1 VTFASNTTG
10 KIQLTSSES
19 NVPPGVPAC
28 NTQVYAF
35 YSYQKEEIVP
45 LPGSIADYLRGHT
58 EELGN
63 RIIESHPPLH
73 AVDDPPSPIIARL
86 LRNPY
91 PAQTLAIMGL
101 VKRWRQSKA
110 GAVIAECGTGK
121 TLISLGAVQ
130 THAEDRR
137 FTAIAMVPPQ
147 LVEKWCRETIL
158 TLPRVR
164 VFIIDGL
171 RTPTSSKAHYGVNE
185 VKLRNGRIVR
195 EGMKTSLTE
204 LRLRKSHASARRRWD
219 SVCHCPAVFVVGRD
233 RAKLG
238 YFWRHAYQ
246 VAHCGRYQGSVVNPD
261 TGSPVY
267 LGNEGERLLA
277 MDFKKVKLSEMLGQ
291 AEGSNHARRLTY
303 SALWQADGSKVRRF
317 APIDFIGRYMD
328 GFFDYAI
335 ADEVHELKGGDT
347 AQGNALGTLA
357 ACAGHIAVLTGT
369 LLGGYADELFNILFR
384 LAPPR
389 MLGEGFEHGDA
400 GVRAFTETYGLLEKI
415 TVIEP
420 ADNACSEARVTTRVR
435 HRPGASPL
443 LFGRFLMSL
452 GAFVSLED
460 ISDALP
466 PYREDIVS
474 VEMDQPLQKAYENM
488 EEDIKKALR
497 EHRGNSSV
505 ASVALNALLAYPDR
519 PFGFGDLIGREFN
532 PETQRREPFL
542 IAATRDLDE
551 NFVYAKER
559 RLVEEIKSSL
569 ERGRKVQVYA
579 VYTQKRDVTHRLES
593 ILAKE
598 GIRAAVL
605 TTQVAP
611 EEREAWYERQLR
623 SGLQVCIAHPRLVQT
638 GLDLLAMSD
647 IFFYETGYSI
657 YTLRQASRR
666 SWRIGQRNNVN
677 VKFFYYAGTMQET
690 CLRLMGKKLL
700 VSLAMEGKFATDGL
714 QAIDEGD
721 DILMAMAR
729 ELVTEKGIG
738 ESADAVW
745 KRLVEKQ
752 AEVFGVRAV
761 ETSPLEMVEEHPER
775 DAPEVII
782 PAPAQIPAVV
792 TQLLM
797 FGGLRESV
805 PMPKAS
811 RRRLR
816 TAALSD
822 QMAMFQD

>member
-1 VTFASNTTG
+1 
-10 KIQLTSSES
+10 
-19 NVPPGVPAC
+19 
-28 NTQVYAF
+28 
-35 YSYQKEEIVP
+35 
-45 LPGSIADYLRGHT
+45 
-58 EELGN
+58 
-63 RIIESHPPLH
+63 
-73 AVDDPPSPIIARL
+73 
-86 LRNPY
+86 
-91 PAQTLAIMGL
+91 
-101 VKRWRQSKA
+101 
-110 GAVIAECGTGK
+110 
-121 TLISLGAVQ
+121 
-130 THAEDRR
+130 
-137 FTAIAMVPPQ
+137 MVPPQ
-147 LVEKWCRETIL
+147 WVEKWCRETIL

-171 RTPTSSKAHYGVNE
+171 RTPTNSNSHHGVNE
-185 VKLRNGRIVR
+185 VKLRSKRIVR
-195 EGMKTSLTE
+195 EGLRTTLSE
-204 LRLRKSHASARRRWD
+204 LRLRRTSPSARKRWD
-219 SVCHCPAVFVVGRD
+219 AAICSSPALFVVGRD

-246 VAHCGRYQGSVVNPD
+246 VARCGRYQGSVVNPD
-261 TGSPVY
+261 SGSPVY
-267 LGNEGERLLA
+267 LGSEGERLLA
-277 MDFKKVKLSEMLGQ
+277 MDFKKVKLSETLGQ
-291 AEGSNHARRLTY
+291 GDGTNHARRPLY
-303 SALWQADGSKVRRF
+303 SALWQADGKKIRRF

-357 ACAGHIAVLTGT
+357 ASARHIAVLTGT

-384 LAPPR
+384 LGASR
-389 MLGEGFEHGDA
+389 MVQEGFEYGDA
-400 GVRAFTETYGLLEKI
+400 GVRAFTEIYGLLEKI

-443 LFGRFLMSL
+443 LFGRFLMNL

-466 PYREDIVS
+466 PYREEIVS
-474 VEMDQPLQKAYENM
+474 VEMDQPLQKAYEDM
-488 EEDIKKALR
+488 EQDIKKALR
-497 EHRGNSSV
+497 EHRGNQSV
-505 ASVALNALLAYPDR
+505 ASVALNALLAYSDR

-542 IAATRDLDE
+542 IAATRDLDDD
-551 NFVYAKER
+551 FVYAKER

-579 VYTQKRDVTHRLES
+579 VYTQKRDVTRRLER
-593 ILAKE
+593 ILATE
-598 GIRAAVL
+598 GIRVAVL
-605 TTQVAP
+605 TTEVAP
-611 EEREAWYERQLR
+611 ELREAWYERQLQA
-623 SGLQVCIAHPRLVQT
+623 GVQVVIGHPRLVQT
-638 GLDLLAMSD
+638 GLDLWAMPD

-666 SWRIGQRNNVN
+666 SWRIGQWSNVN
-677 VKFFYYAGTMQET
+677 VKFFYYASTMQEA

-729 ELVTEKGIG
+729 ELVAEKGIG

-752 AEVFGVRAV
+752 AEVFGVRAT
-761 ETSPLEMVEEHPER
+761 ETSPSEIEPEPTER
-775 DAPEVII
+775 DVPEVII
-782 PAPAQIPAVV
+782 PPPTPIAAVV

-797 FGGLRESV
+797 FGGSLESV
-805 PMPKAS
+805 PRRKAS
-811 RRRLR
+811 RRPSS
-816 TAALSD
+816 AAAPAD
-822 QMAMFQD
+822 QLGLFQS